1 MAENN
6 SDFEEV
12 NLLIGTVLHNREVN
26 KRILNE
32 QLLKAKENGSIV
44 QVGNLSFR
52 WQNGEWTVV
61 PDSK

>member
-6 SDFEEV
+6 SDYEEV
-12 NLLIGTVLHNREVN
+12 NLLIGAVLHNREVN

-32 QLLKAKENGSIV
+32 NLRKAKENGSIV
-44 QVGNLSFR
+44 QIGNLSFR

-61 PDSK
+61 SDSE